1 VILRGARKW
10 RPTLAMIVT
19 AMIGSALLLPLFG
32 IVFFRLYEERLIQS
46 TEAELIAQSAAL
58 AATTSQLL
66 QDGGADDLPLGRPV
80 PDTRD
85 PNEPWN
91 PTLPALELSGATVYG
106 ERPEARDPGQAI
118 PPAYARAGERM
129 QPILRNTQQHT
140 LAGFRILDLNGTV
153 IAGRDEVGRSL
164 AHIEEIR
171 GALSGRYTS
180 TLRTRVIKNPQPVY
194 SISRGT
200 SIRIFTAMPVVVEGR
215 VAGAVYASRT
225 PSNILKELYA
235 MRGKLALIG
244 GVIVIAVGL
253 MVGIFARAILNP
265 IHKLTARAVRIGKG
279 DRGAIEPL
287 DHYGSREVYRLSN
300 ELFEMSD
307 KLFARQD
314 YINTFAAHVSHELK
328 SPLTA
333 IRGAAELL
341 QENSGGMSEAKR
353 EKFLANILKDT
364 ERAGQLLDRL
374 RQLAIAENPI
384 QRGSVTLASIV
395 EGLQRRFEDLSVA
408 FTGKGALSIG
418 IAPENAAIIF
428 SNLTENAAHHGASTI
443 RIEAE
448 RSGDEIV
455 IHVADNGSGI
465 SPANAEKIFDLFF
478 TTRRDAGGTGM
489 GLGII
494 QAIVKAHGGTIRL
507 KSSNAEHGTIFEIAV
522 PADAGP
528 R

>member
-1 VILRGARKW
+1 MILRARRKW

-58 AATTSQLL
+58 AATMSLLL
-66 QDGGADDLPLGRPV
+66 QEEGAGDLPLGNPV
-80 PDTRD
+80 PETRT

-91 PTLPALELSGATVYG
+91 PTLPTLELSSALIFG
-106 ERPEARDPGQAI
+106 ERPEARETKHAI
-118 PPAYARAGERM
+118 QPAYARVGERM
-129 QPILRNTQQHT
+129 QPILKGTQQQT

-153 IAGRDEVGRSL
+153 IAGRHEAGQSL
-164 AHIEEIR
+164 AHVEEIR
-171 GALSGRYTS
+171 GALGGRYTS
-180 TLRTRVIKNPQPVY
+180 VLRTRVINNPQPVY

-200 SIRIFTAMPVVVEGR
+200 AIRIFSAMPVVVEGR

-225 PSNILKELYA
+225 PSNILKEFYA
-235 MRGKLALIG
+235 MRGKLALIA

-265 IHKLTARAVRIGKG
+265 IHRLTARAVRIGKG
-279 DRGAIEPL
+279 DREAIEPL
-287 DHYGSREVYRLSN
+287 DHYGSREVYRLAN
-300 ELFEMSD
+300 ELFDMSD

-328 SPLTA
+328 SPLTG

-341 QENSGGMSEAKR
+341 QENSGGMSEAQR
-353 EKFLANILKDT
+353 EKFLQNILKDT

-374 RQLAIAENPI
+374 RQLAKAENPME
-384 QRGSVTLASIV
+384 RGSVTLVSIV
-395 EGLQRRFEDLSVA
+395 ETLKSRFEDVSIK
-408 FTGKGALSIG
+408 FIGNGALSIG

-428 SNLTENAAHHGASTI
+428 ANLAENAASHGAGTI
-443 RIEAE
+443 SIEAE
-448 RSGDEIV
+448 QSGDDV
-455 IHVADNGSGI
+455 VMRVADNGSGI
-465 SPANAEKIFDLFF
+465 SSANQEKVFDLFF

-494 QAIVKAHGGTIRL
+494 QAMLKAHGGGIRL
-507 KSSNAEHGTIFEIAV
+507 KTSDEGHGTVFEITV
-522 PADAGP
+522 PAGESG
-528 R
+528 

>member
-1 VILRGARKW
+1 M
-10 RPTLAMIVT
+10 PETH
-19 AMIGSALLLPLFG
+19 
-32 IVFFRLYEERLIQS
+32 
-46 TEAELIAQSAAL
+46 
-58 AATTSQLL
+58 
-66 QDGGADDLPLGRPV
+66 
-80 PDTRD
+80 D

-91 PTLPALELSGATVYG
+91 PTLPTLELSGATVYG
-106 ERPEARDPGQAI
+106 ERPEARDTGQAI

-129 QPILRNTQQHT
+129 QPILRHTQQHT
-140 LAGFRILDLNGTV
+140 LAGFRLLDLNGTV

-180 TLRTRVIKNPQPVY
+180 TLRTRVINNPQPVY

-200 SIRIFTAMPVVVEGR
+200 SIRIFAAMPVVVEGR
-215 VAGAVYASRT
+215 VAGVVYASRT

-300 ELFEMSD
+300 ELFDMSD

-341 QENSGGMSEAKR
+341 QEAEGGMTAAQR

-374 RQLAIAENPI
+374 RQLAKAENPME
-384 QRGSVTLASIV
+384 RGSVTLASIV
-395 EGLQRRFEDLSVA
+395 EELQGRYNDLTVTFSGDDKL
-408 FTGKGALSIG
+408 TIG
-418 IAPENAAIIF
+418 IAPDNAAIIF
-428 SNLTENAAHHGASTI
+428 SNLTENAAHHGASAI
-443 RIEAE
+443 RMEAE
-448 RSGDEIV
+448 RLGDEIV
-455 IHVADNGSGI
+455 IRVADDGSGI
-465 SPANAEKIFDLFF
+465 SPANQEKIFDLFF

-494 QAIVKAHGGTIRL
+494 QAMLKAHGGRIRL
-507 KSSNAEHGTIFEIAV
+507 KSSSAEHGSVFEITM
-522 PADAGP
+522 PADSAP